1 LKRLIAI
8 LTAAVMTSLI
18 ALGML
23 VVGVS
28 AMMNP
33 NSVPVSDSPDA
44 PAAVAQ
50 TTTTSDPQ
58 AAAQINQLKSLV
70 TQYQNREKQYQT
82 QIDQLNQQ
90 VQQLQNVL
98 QQLQSMGVIRI
109 NGDGTIQLRR
119 GRGN

>member
-1 LKRLIAI
+1 MKRLMAI
-8 LTAAVMTSLI
+8 LTAAIVTSVI

-23 VVGVS
+23 LVGAS

-33 NSVPVSDSPDA
+33 NSIPVSDSPDV

-70 TQYQNREKQYQT
+70 TQYQGREKQYQT
-82 QIDQLNQQ
+82 QVDQLNQQ
-90 VQQLQNVL
+90 VQQMESVL
-98 QQLQSMGVIRI
+98 QQLQRVGVIRI
-109 NGDGTIQLRR
+109 NGDGTIQVRR
-119 GRGN
+119 GRDD

>member
-1 LKRLIAI
+1 MKRLIAI

-23 VVGVS
+23 VVGVN

-58 AAAQINQLKSLV
+58 AAAQINQLKALV

-90 VQQLQNVL
+90 VQQLQSVL
-98 QQLQSMGVIRI
+98 TQLQRRGVIRI
-109 NGDGTIQLRR
+109 NGDGSIQLRR
-119 GRGN
+119 GGGG

>member
-1 LKRLIAI
+1 MKRLIAI
-8 LTAAVMTSLI
+8 LTAAVITSVI

-28 AMMNP
+28 AMVNP
-33 NSVPVSDSPDA
+33 NSVPATDSPDA

-90 VQQLQNVL
+90 VQQLQGVL
-98 QQLQSMGVIRI
+98 QQLQRMGIIRI
-109 NGDGTIQLRR
+109 NADGTIQLRR
-119 GRGN
+119 GRDN